1 MSQYVEK
8 IDKLTLPV
16 LPVRGTVAFPST
28 IHHFEVTDPSDLQV
42 IQAAADQKSP
52 VLLLTELP
60 NEAELPEVVASQHP
74 MEELLK
80 ELQVAFSDDDF
91 SEESDESDLSEKESF
106 LPSVD
111 PAHYATVGTVGL
123 LKHLAHSDE
132 HTRVTIEGT
141 ARASV
146 IRLFLNGNI
155 LTAEVMVKAIML
167 QDVDEI
173 RARSYLHTLTTQL
186 HRLFRLMPGPTQ
198 QLAATA
204 SAIKNPAQLADFI
217 ATNILFRPEDKL
229 AVLCEFDPLRRIEI
243 LLALMASMEEMLQC
257 EVGIHKKVRENL
269 QKNQKEYYLREQL
282 RVIHDELGD
291 GAAAE
296 TERYEDMILSTPLP
310 DDVQEKLLREN
321 DRLSRTPFGS
331 QEAGM
336 MTTYLDA
343 VLALPWGKYSK
354 ERLNVAAAKKI
365 LDDDHYGLEK
375 VKERILEYLAVKQL
389 HPKLKNQVICL
400 VGAPGVGKTSI
411 AASIARAMKREYVRV
426 SLGGIRDESDIRGH
440 RRTYLG
446 SMPGRIM
453 TALTQAGKSNPLI
466 LLDEIDKM
474 TQSIQGDPAA
484 ALLEVLDGEQ
494 NRAFRDHYLEIPYDL
509 SDCLFVATAN
519 TLETVPRPLIDR
531 MEIIEVKSYTK
542 TEKLNIAKQHLLPK
556 QLHRHGLNKNK
567 VRISDDAM
575 VELIDYYTRE
585 AGVRQ
590 LERTLA
596 SLIRKAARKMVEE
609 DCKSV
614 SIKACDIKGYLGE
627 RKRLPDHID
636 TADEVGTV
644 NGLAYTELGG
654 DMLRIEAAVLDGTGK
669 LELTGSLGDVMKES
683 ARTAI
688 TYTRSIAEEYGI
700 DRDFYQKKDIH
711 IHVPE
716 GAVPKDGPSAGVTML
731 TALVS
736 ALTGR
741 PVRREIAMT
750 GEITLRGRV
759 LPIGGLREKTMAAY
773 SAGVQTVLIP
783 ADNQQDLEDIDAV
796 ARENL
801 TFIPVSHASDVLKN
815 ALL

>member
-453 TALTQAGKSNPLI
+453 NALTQAGKSNPLI